1 MTDTD
6 PRCAKCGHK
15 RSQHH
20 YRHPFVG
27 PSVQTTIAAQADTI
41 KALVEA
47 IRQLRDRNNNKG
59 GLRDTVV
66 QFICRSALKKAA
78 AKETT

>member
-1 MTDTD
+1 
-6 PRCAKCGHK
+6 
-15 RSQHH
+15 
-20 YRHPFVG
+20 
-27 PSVQTTIAAQADTI
+27 VQTTIAAQADTI